1 MFLLE
6 EEMLNYEKF
15 SPREILKYVKFLV
28 PALSCRVIPC
38 DGRDRKSHTSL
49 TCWIAANKL
58 HQIFLEVLNIG
69 VGLNLI
75 MIALMNYITKEQSQ
89 PTMFNYGF

>member
-49 TCWIAANKL
+49 TCWTRSEQIAPNFFGSFKHWCWFKFDNDSSNELHNKRAVAT
-58 HQIFLEVLNIG
+58 HHV
-69 VGLNLI
+69 
-75 MIALMNYITKEQSQ
+75 
-89 PTMFNYGF
+89 